1 MTGAEAQVMAPKVYN
16 ASTSANTKTGR
27 PSGVMSLATGTMSAS
42 ETTNYRL
49 RMYVDEDYNPQGDGG
64 GLSFSVKINAYGK
77 VKEAPTGSKMK
88 AYMTQADLNNGNT
101 PPQTD
106 FHTDAYRSKITSYYY
121 KK

>member
-1 MTGAEAQVMAPKVYN
+1 MAPKVYS
-16 ASTSANTKTGR
+16 ATTSANTKTGR

-77 VKEAPTGSKMK
+77 VKK
-88 AYMTQADLNNGNT
+88 AQ
-101 PPQTD
+101 QVV
-106 FHTDAYRSKITSYYY
+106 R
-121 KK
+121 

>member
-1 MTGAEAQVMAPKVYN
+1 
-16 ASTSANTKTGR
+16 
-27 PSGVMSLATGTMSAS
+27 MSLATGTMSAS

-88 AYMTQADLNNGNT
+88 AYATQDDLKRWPT
-101 PPQTD
+101 TD
-106 FHTDAYRSKITSYYY
+106 RFSY
-121 KK
+121 